1 MKKYAYIFAAAI
13 AALACTKENPSNP
26 SKDEKPEEPVQGV
39 EMTFGATLE
48 QTKAGISENKTVW
61 AATDHISVFDGT
73 ENRDFN
79 STGEGEITTFTGTAT
94 AADIYYALYP
104 YQATASCSEG
114 VITATVPSVQTAT
127 PGSFDPAAALMVARG
142 SQNFEFKNV
151 CSLIKVTV
159 PADVTGIT
167 SIEFSGN
174 ADENIAGEVSISF
187 DESGLPAATGAGDKT
202 ITLKAAAGQTLA
214 AGDYY
219 IAALPNT
226 YSQGLK
232 LLIHY
237 EKGMFQQVKATDAL
251 KVERSAVRPVGTV
264 KWPEVVFIGP
274 DDMDFGSNLE
284 VNTAVQWMIY
294 NVKNSAFV
302 PFEVLNTNDKV
313 LDNCQT
319 IWWHYQNTGNPYTA
333 ITSKEGLIA
342 SAEKCDW
349 ENVMN
354 LITSKLNSG
363 TGLLLTRF
371 ATHYQAV
378 LGLALD
384 GKGPNNCWG
393 DAEPGTWKIEGTGS
407 IYTAGGH
414 DLTTHPLFNGLTN
427 DDEKNACKICLV
439 DSGYLLSN
447 SVNRY
452 NVHEGWGDYVVKNE
466 DQTVNFDASYIEIA
480 TKVGCNIL
488 AKDGD
493 QDIVI
498 WEFPSTETRKG
509 KVLCIGT
516 PLYDW
521 HTTEGTWE
529 WTENS
534 YHNNVMKITEN
545 AINYLRPA
553 TTSAE

>member
-1 MKKYAYIFAAAI
+1 MKKYAYIFVAAM

-26 SKDEKPEEPVQGV
+26 SLDEKPEEPVQGV

-48 QTKAGISENKTVW
+48 QTKAGISDNKTVW
-61 AATDHISVFDGT
+61 AATDHISVFDGVA
-73 ENRDFN
+73 NCDFK
-79 STGEGEITTFTGTAT
+79 SKGEGVSTTFTGTAS
-94 AADIYYALYP
+94 AADNYYALYP

-127 PGSFDPAAALMVARG
+127 LGSFDPAAALMVARG
-142 SQNFEFKNV
+142 SQKFEFKNV

-187 DESGLPAATGAGDKT
+187 DKSGLPAATGAGVKT
-202 ITLKAAAGQTLA
+202 ITLKAAKETLA

-237 EKGMFQQVKATDAL
+237 EKGMFQQAKATDAL

-294 NVKNSAFV
+294 NVKNSAYV

-319 IWWHYQNTGNPYTA
+319 IWWHYQNTANPYTA
-333 ITSKEGLIA
+333 ITSKDKLIA
-342 SAEKCDW
+342 SVPKCDW
-349 ENVMN
+349 ENVKN

-393 DAEPGTWKIEGTGS
+393 DAEPGTRKIEGIGR
-407 IYTAGGH
+407 IFTAGGH
-414 DLTTHPLFNGLTN
+414 DLNSHPLFRGLTN
-427 DDEKNACKICLV
+427 DNATVSDICLV

-452 NVHEGWGDYVVKNE
+452 NVHEGWGDYVVKND
-466 DQTVNFDASYIEIA
+466 DQTVNFNASYIEIA

-488 AKDGD
+488 AKDEV

-521 HTTEGTWE
+521 HTTEGTWK
-529 WTENS
+529 WTKNS

>member
-1 MKKYAYIFAAAI
+1 MKKYAYILAAAI

-26 SKDEKPEEPVQGV
+26 SLDEKPEEPVQGV

-48 QTKAGISENKTVW
+48 QTKAGISDNKTVW
-61 AATDHISVFDGT
+61 AATDHISVFDGVA
-73 ENRDFN
+73 NCDFK
-79 STGEGEITTFTGTAT
+79 SKGEGVSTTFTGTAS
-94 AADIYYALYP
+94 AADNYYALYP

-174 ADENIAGEVSISF
+174 DNENIAGEVSISF
-187 DESGLPAATGAGDKT
+187 DGSGLPAATGAGVKT
-202 ITLKAAAGQTLA
+202 ITLKAAKETLA

-237 EKGMFQQVKATDAL
+237 EKGMFQQVKATDPL

-264 KWPEVVFIGP
+264 KWPEVVFIGL

-294 NVKNSAFV
+294 NVKNSAYV
-302 PFEVLNTNDKV
+302 PFEVLNSNDKV

-319 IWWHYQNTGNPYTA
+319 IWWHYQNTANPYTA
-333 ITSKEGLIA
+333 ITSKEELIA
-342 SAEKCDW
+342 SAKKCDW
-349 ENVMN
+349 ENVKN

-393 DAEPGTWKIEGTGS
+393 DAEPGTWKIEGIGR
-407 IYTAGGH
+407 IFTAGGH
-414 DLTTHPLFNGLTN
+414 DLNSHPLFRGLTN
-427 DDEKNACKICLV
+427 DNATVSDICLV

-447 SVNRY
+447 SVTRY

-466 DQTVNFDASYIEIA
+466 DESVNIEKSYENLAA
-480 TKVGCNIL
+480 TVGCNIL

-553 TTSAE
+553 TPSAE